1 MYSAISKSHTTKPN
15 IGEPLEWCW
24 GPLACAPGLDG
35 GLDGD
40 GICLPNRFFFRCDSV
55 GTVWNVNWFSMMG
68 CYTVRIVAVGSQLR

>member
-40 GICLPNRFFFRCDSV
+40 GICLPNRFFFV
-55 GTVWNVNWFSMMG
+55 V
-68 CYTVRIVAVGSQLR
+68 IV